1 MLVTDLTTFP
11 FFLGDRGSAHIA
23 FRRLIDF
30 VLLYQFLVLHG
41 GCGDGGGCEDSVN
54 ELCEDSVVDVD
65 GDCDTEAYISSLFV
79 LRHAPL
85 AAPFFKSFCIFN
97 RVRYFHGTTLSFL

>member
-1 MLVTDLTTFP
+1 MLVKDLTTFP

-41 GCGDGGGCEDSVN
+41 GCGDGGGCEDSVS
-54 ELCEDSVVDVD
+54 ELCEDSVVDVV

-79 LRHAPL
+79 LLYATL
-85 AAPFFKSFCIFN
+85 AAPFFLIVLHF
-97 RVRYFHGTTLSFL
+97 